1 MVAQG
6 AGQKHMEI
14 PALVVGSM
22 SSVRETDFLG
32 MSTLWFVCVC
42 VCVFVFCFQRL
53 HFLGLFNSHLALSHL
68 CPAKSFP
75 FLAESSSSCLEGTNQ
90 RKMLNA
96 MEMLHSTFYFLAGRI
111 MET

>member
-22 SSVRETDFLG
+22 RSVRETDFLC

-42 VCVFVFCFQRL
+42 VC
-53 HFLGLFNSHLALSHL
+53 FLFSKA
-68 CPAKSFP
+68 SFSWIIQ
-75 FLAESSSSCLEGTNQ
+75 FSSSLKPSLPSQ
-90 RKMLNA
+90 KF
-96 MEMLHSTFYFLAGRI
+96 SFFS
-111 MET
+111 

>member
-42 VCVFVFCFQRL
+42 VCVCF
-53 HFLGLFNSHLALSHL
+53 LFSKA
-68 CPAKSFP
+68 SFSWIIQ
-75 FLAESSSSCLEGTNQ
+75 FSSSLKPSLPSQ
-90 RKMLNA
+90 KF
-96 MEMLHSTFYFLAGRI
+96 SFFS
-111 MET
+111 

>member
-42 VCVFVFCFQRL
+42 VCVCLFFVFKGFI
-53 HFLGLFNSHLALSHL
+53 FLDYSIL
-68 CPAKSFP
+68 
-75 FLAESSSSCLEGTNQ
+75 
-90 RKMLNA
+90 
-96 MEMLHSTFYFLAGRI
+96 I
-111 MET
+111 

>member
-6 AGQKHMEI
+6 AGKKHMEI

-22 SSVRETDFLG
+22 RSVRETDFLG

-75 FLAESSSSCLEGTNQ
+75 FLAESSSSCLEGTNK
-90 RKMLNA
+90 REMLNA
-96 MEMLHSTFYFLAGRI
+96 METECCTAHFIS
-111 MET
+111 